1 MKFAVCGYLIG
12 AVSLLAAGFPAMPQ
26 AASGGS
32 LAILGGTV
40 WYLLARAFPAHC
52 RAQREDRAAYLEAQA
67 AERKAYLDAQSMTR
81 REFRRSLRQMAK
93 SVDGLTRAIVER

>member
-12 AVSLLAAGFPAMPQ
+12 AVSIIAAGFQDTVPAV
-26 AASGGS
+26 SGGS

-52 RAQREDRAAYLEAQA
+52 KAQRDDRMAYLVAQTE
-67 AERKAYLDAQSMTR
+67 ERKAYLTETATAR
-81 REFRRSLRQMAK
+81 REFRRSLRQVVR
-93 SVDGLTRAIVER
+93 SVDGLTRAIAEK